1 MPTEREVQHPDGR
14 VERITETSAAP
25 TTVVERRGS
34 GMGAIVALIVGLL
47 AVLVIGY
54 FLMNMNRSDAVKD
67 NAIAGAAE
75 SVGNAADN
83 IGEAARDA
91 VPDPVGL
98 GAGEHEFAIGD
109 IHLTAAEAHRIDAVF
124 QAGHDARR
132 VILAAQHIGVRHA
145 WHGDMGKA
153 FAPSVAR
160 WGNPHQP
167 RILAVLHI
175 AHQTP
180 VFDQHIAG
188 RGRAFV
194 IDRD

>member
-25 TTVVERRGS
+25 TTVVERRSGS

-83 IGEAARDA
+83 IGNAARDA
-91 VPDPVGL
+91 VP
-98 GAGEHEFAIGD
+98 E
-109 IHLTAAEAHRIDAVF
+109 R
-124 QAGHDARR
+124 
-132 VILAAQHIGVRHA
+132 
-145 WHGDMGKA
+145 
-153 FAPSVAR
+153 APAPA
-160 WGNPHQP
+160 N
-167 RILAVLHI
+167 
-175 AHQTP
+175 
-180 VFDQHIAG
+180 
-188 RGRAFV
+188 
-194 IDRD
+194 